1 MANIHSILF
10 QIFLNITVLYN
21 KKSPLFILL
30 KNIYCYI
37 DSAKSCVKFA
47 QKFAIRIRMRIC
59 ILIIMIHIYSCNLC
73 MYIVYCI
80 WVMYDNSS
88 QYRYQ
93 ARSQPSQF
101 HKQISTLHC
110 RQCFMIHCINYDHF
124 ENSLKIQNSKNDHL
138 ILSKLVL
145 RCLQYF
151 YPGFVS
157 FKCGARRP
165 F

>member
-30 KNIYCYI
+30 KNIYCY
-37 DSAKSCVKFA
+37 KSCVKFA
-47 QKFAIRIRMRIC
+47 QKFAIRIKMSIC

-80 WVMYDNSS
+80 WVMYDNRS

-93 ARSQPSQF
+93 ARSQPLL
-101 HKQISTLHC
+101 HKQIYIYKTALKSPYFTA
-110 RQCFMIHCINYDHF
+110 INISWYTINYDHYK
-124 ENSLKIQNSKNDHL
+124 NSL
-138 ILSKLVL
+138 
-145 RCLQYF
+145 
-151 YPGFVS
+151 
-157 FKCGARRP
+157 
-165 F
+165 